1 MRRGGE
7 NLRQGGVIK
16 KVDSNLFLIIDDLG
30 EERKMKEKKGKEE
43 KKKHSLMLTLSIYV

>member
-7 NLRQGGVIK
+7 NLRQSGVIK

-30 EERKMKEKKGKEE
+30 EERKKRERREKEAFPYAYFVYICVRE
-43 KKKHSLMLTLSIYV
+43 